1 LSGEVQK
8 KYEELKSRIE
18 KTVNPYI
25 TIQIPIPEDAN
36 KQDFLEL
43 EKDQSFIEHVKEEA
57 LAWIA
62 RKKSAKK

>member
-25 TIQIPIPEDAN
+25 TIQIPIPEDAD
-36 KQDFLEL
+36 KRDFLEL
-43 EKDQSFIEHVKEEA
+43 EKDQNFIEHVKEEA

-62 RKKSAKK
+62 KKKSVKK